1 MPSRRAV
8 LRVLVVVV
16 VLAAALLG
24 CGKGGDSPPQNNSNN
39 NKEEENLFHNVCA
52 RCHGLD
58 GTGGPPDPLGNPGP
72 KNFTDP
78 AFQRSMTDAQLRS
91 AIENGN
97 RGMPAFG
104 AVLTKAQIDLMIK
117 HVRGLDPSRPGAAP
131 SASAGSP

>member
-1 MPSRRAV
+1 VSSRRAA
-8 LRVLVVVV
+8 LSILV
-16 VLAAALLG
+16 AAAVFLG
-24 CGKGGDSPPQNNSNN
+24 CGKGGDSPSQN
-39 NKEEENLFHNVCA
+39 EEETLFHNVCA
-52 RCHGLD
+52 RCHGQD

-78 AFQRSMTDAQLRS
+78 VFQRSMTDAQLRS

-117 HVRGLDPSRPGAAP
+117 HVRGLCPSRATTAP

>member
-1 MPSRRAV
+1 VRSCRAV
-8 LRVLVVVV
+8 LLLFV
-16 VLAAALLG
+16 ALLLA
-24 CGKGGDSPPQNNSNN
+24 CRGGESPPQN
-39 NKEEENLFHNVCA
+39 EEENLFHNVCA
-52 RCHGLD
+52 RCHGHD

-78 AFQRSMTDAQLRS
+78 AFQRSMTDAQFRS

-117 HVRGLDPSRPGAAP
+117 HIRGLDPSRATTVLPSA